1 MISERPYFLSDDKYF
16 IISDK
21 GYELTEEGLKNDK
34 VVESFKEFNKQLKK
48 YPWRVFTRH
57 SFCFE

>member
-48 YPWRVFTRH
+48 CP
-57 SFCFE
+57 